1 MFQSIK
7 NHELQSHIHTLSLK
21 QLQNQLAKVKK
32 TTNIKYIMD
41 SDWMTKIERIE
52 IAGSN
57 KENKGKQKNNK

>member
-21 QLQNQLAKVKK
+21 QLQNQLTKVKK

-52 IAGSN
+52 IAGRNKKN
-57 KENKGKQKNNK
+57 KENKKKNK